1 MDNTLGSI
9 PQVPITIKRGG
20 MFYLPF
26 VYKDSSGDV
35 IPLTGYNARMQIW
48 SSPTA
53 SGTSIIDIGTYGTNA
68 NQGSI
73 VTNMTTFQV
82 SITILSSFTSG
93 LANTFSKGWAEFHLF
108 DSGNNDIPL
117 FEGPV
122 SFEAGGIR

>member
-9 PQVPITIKRGG
+9 PQVPLTIKRGG

-48 SSPTA
+48 SSQMA
-53 SGTSIIDIGTYGTNA
+53 AGTSILDIGTYGTNA
-68 NQGSI
+68 GQGSVVI
-73 VTNMTTFQV
+73 NLTTWQV
-82 SITILSSFTSG
+82 SITILSSFTST
-93 LANTFSKGWAEFHLF
+93 LANTFSKGWAEFHLY
-108 DSGNNDIPL
+108 DSVNNDIPL

-122 SFEAGGIR
+122 CFEAGGIR